1 MGTEYRGE
9 VYVMVRQFDGK
20 YYMVLSKHA
29 SKFNRRT
36 KLVIETTLLS
46 SSPEDQV
53 EKARLVG
60 KIIKINRSIPK
71 STIAWD
77 VEAFNRM
84 VCRDQ
89 IPKLGYAA

>member
-20 YYMVLSKHA
+20 YYMVPSKHA

-36 KLVIETTLLS
+36 KLVLLS
-46 SSPEDQV
+46 MNASPETKSVIASQ
-53 EKARLVG
+53 
-60 KIIKINRSIPK
+60 IIKINRSIPK

-84 VCRDQ
+84 VCKHQ
-89 IPKLGYAA
+89 IPALGYAA